1 MPPKVTSLNH
11 LREQIV
17 SFITERDW
25 DQFHSCKNLAISI
38 MLEAAELLELF
49 QWADYTPNEL
59 KKKPK
64 LMQKICEE
72 LADIV
77 IYVISFANKLEIDL
91 GAQIVAKLKEN
102 EEKYPI
108 PESIGRANKYHK
120 YLTIKQNSTEKQGEE
135 RYCV

>member
-1 MPPKVTSLNH
+1 MPSQAISLDN
-11 LREQIV
+11 LRKHIV
-17 SFITERDW
+17 AFIAERNW
-25 DQFHSCKNLAISI
+25 DQFHSYKNLAISI

-49 QWADYTPNEL
+49 QWADYTPSDL
-59 KKKPK
+59 KNKPK

-108 PESIGRANKYHK
+108 PESIGRANKYHE
-120 YLTIKQNSTEKQGEE
+120 YLTRKQTSHKKQGEE
-135 RYCV
+135 R